1 MAKILLDDDFFNMDG
16 LEEDQNYLELVIEFL
31 QKYFNI
37 DFAIFLGRGNAQG
50 YLNIFS
56 SKAIFEK
63 KLQKK
68 GMTEVYDSFVISS
81 DASNY
86 CELGFSEEF
95 IGKIDEIHNNGE
107 EVIIPVCISKHKKD
121 KKCMN
126 DFVYIIND
134 IYKETDSNIAK
145 FISGKQ
151 YINESNIIEPTKRE
165 PLPNSELCVYY
176 KEVQD
181 KEVIGKDENEKKSIY
196 RKVAKEVAMRNT
208 YKYDSKISSMNGIGE
223 KMRRI
228 YKSGNGSKT
237 IYASIDV
244 EHGAL
249 EICDSRGRHID
260 EFTYTGEAQNR
271 QSSDHNINVP

>member
-1 MAKILLDDDFFNMDG
+1 MAKILLDDDFFNMEG
-16 LEEDQNYLELVIEFL
+16 SEEDQDYLRQLVDFF
-31 QKYFNI
+31 QKYFNF
-37 DFAIFLGRGNAQG
+37 DFAVFKGKGNAQG
-50 YLNIFS
+50 LLNIYS
-56 SKAIFEK
+56 YKAVLET

-68 GMTEVYDSFVISS
+68 GITEVYDKFVTKK
-81 DASNY
+81 DPNY

-134 IYKETDSNIAK
+134 IYKEIDSNIAK
-145 FISGKQ
+145 FISEKQ
-151 YINESNIIEPTKRE
+151 YINEDNIIEPTKRE
-165 PLPNSELCVYY
+165 PLPNSELCAYY
-176 KEVQD
+176 KKVQD

-208 YKYDSKISSMNGIGE
+208 YKYDSKVSSMNGSGE

-228 YKSGNGSKT
+228 YKAGNGNRT

-249 EICDSRGRHID
+249 EICDSRGKHID
-260 EFTYTGEAQNR
+260 EFSYIGEAQNR
-271 QSSDHNINVP
+271 QSSDHSINVP